1 LAFQLAPDVVVAV
14 VVVEAGAVVVVVED
28 FVVVDLVVVDFVV
41 VDVDEE
47 STTFALVPGISV
59 ATAIPTDVVASA
71 AMRTTEAVTIRMRRA
86 TYARL
91 GLAFV
96 SRSSRRCGYIF
107 FSELVCHEGQLTP
120 ST

>member
-14 VVVEAGAVVVVVED
+14 VAVDVGAVVVVVVE
-28 FVVVDLVVVDFVV
+28 FVDVDVDVDDV
-41 VDVDEE
+41 DVDVDEV
-47 STTFALVPGISV
+47 STTFVLVPGISV
-59 ATAIPTDVVASA
+59 ATAIPAVVVASA
-71 AMRTTEAVTIRMRRA
+71 AMRTTDAVTRRMRRA

-107 FSELVCHEGQLTP
+107 FSDLVCHEGQLTP
-120 ST
+120 NT